1 MRKKIQRLLPVVQM
15 AEDAEREAAARLAK
29 AQQQLQQAQQQ
40 LEGLEQYRNDYQQQW
55 VQQGQQGVTGEWLMN
70 YQRFLSQLE
79 VAIEQQR
86 NNLRWHNT
94 NVDKLRQMWQQ
105 TYARLEGLKKLIEKY
120 RTQIQQIADKREQ
133 KEMDEFAQRIGSNS
147 GGYQDD

>member
-120 RTQIQQIADKREQ
+120 RTQIQQIADKCEQ